1 MRNSGAVFSPGERAH
16 CFSRPDPDAS
26 LTGLLSAK
34 EAFVKAAS
42 AMGGAPDYSFRDI
55 EVVHG
60 TAGQPR
66 VRLHKELARWCQE
79 RNIDVEVS
87 ISHTGGMA
95 GAVVVLLAQPTESG
109 GQP

>member
-1 MRNSGAVFSPGERAH
+1 MFSPGERAH
-16 CFSRPDPDAS
+16 CYSRPDPDAS

-42 AMGGAPDYSFRDI
+42 AMGGAPEYSFRDI

-66 VRLHKELARWCQE
+66 LHLRGDLARWRQE
-79 RNIDVEVS
+79 HNIDVELS

-95 GAVVVLLAQPTESG
+95 GAVVVLLAQPTGREGRPS
-109 GQP
+109 